1 MRKRL
6 LVALTFVVLAA
17 CSAATDTTA
26 TDSATTDSATTD
38 TTTNG
43 RITVTGT
50 ISDEGV
56 ECLALRGDDG
66 KLYTLGRPRN
76 PPASGQRVRVT
87 GTIAETS
94 ICMQGTTINVET
106 IEVSGA
112 S

>member
-1 MRKRL
+1 MKKLL
-6 LVALTFVVLAA
+6 LVALTFVLLTA
-17 CSAATDTTA
+17 CTAATDTA
-26 TDSATTDSATTD
+26 AS
-38 TTTNG
+38 G

-50 ISDEGV
+50 ITGEGV

-66 KLYTLGRPRN
+66 KLYTLGRPQN
-76 PPASGQRVRVT
+76 PPAAGHRVRVT

-106 IEVSGA
+106 IEVLPA